1 MCISLYTTLK
11 KIQVL
16 LWEMSEINMVKE
28 IKQQVQNLF
37 SCRRLRVSSVAVY
50 QKVQEKVAYYEM
62 CDDDTGEDTRRRI
75 MIPLDV
81 CQYVARLLHIITV
94 KVLVKGYF

>member
-1 MCISLYTTLK
+1 MDFHSTALLK

-50 QKVQEKVAYYEM
+50 QKV
-62 CDDDTGEDTRRRI
+62 
-75 MIPLDV
+75 
-81 CQYVARLLHIITV
+81 
-94 KVLVKGYF
+94 